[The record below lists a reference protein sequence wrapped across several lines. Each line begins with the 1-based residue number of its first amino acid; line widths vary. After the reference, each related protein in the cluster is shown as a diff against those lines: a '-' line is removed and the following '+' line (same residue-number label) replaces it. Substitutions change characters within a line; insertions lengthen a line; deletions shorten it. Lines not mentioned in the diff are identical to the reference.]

1 MRSCALPTYSTPSP
15 PRQSRRRA
23 FVTSSLRSPRTKRTI
38 PPDSAASTSKAATKR
53 RDIGAISADD
63 GTGLPRTL
71 RKNHDAPVPVCSN
84 GT

>member
-1 MRSCALPTYSTPSP
+1 MR
-15 PRQSRRRA
+15 
-23 FVTSSLRSPRTKRTI
+23 SSLRSRRPNFTSSTPACAANRLIAVTK
-38 PPDSAASTSKAATKR
+38 S

-71 RKNHDAPVPVCSN
+71 RKNRAAPPQVCRT